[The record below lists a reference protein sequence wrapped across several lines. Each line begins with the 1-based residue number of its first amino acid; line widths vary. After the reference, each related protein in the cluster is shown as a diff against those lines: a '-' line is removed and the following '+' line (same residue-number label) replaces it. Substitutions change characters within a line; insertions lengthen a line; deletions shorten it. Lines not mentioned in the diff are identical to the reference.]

1 MKKRYVGLFDS
12 SLSSICVL
20 KTGREVVYQNQT
32 CRKLCGNN
40 SRNSCPQS
48 CIISCEK
55 VMKRKIPRD
64 GMHYFSNTKVGK
76 EYFDVFFF
84 HDSGYRVV
92 ILQPLRQKYDTW
104 VKRFTNRGLSRRE
117 LDVAKLGLQGLTN
130 SQIIKKLG
138 ISRATLKT
146 HLNNI
151 YKKVPEIRNEKW
163 RLLKN

>member
-1 MKKRYVGLFDS
+1 
-12 SLSSICVL
+12 
-20 KTGREVVYQNQT
+20 
-32 CRKLCGNN
+32 
-40 SRNSCPQS
+40 
-48 CIISCEK
+48 
-55 VMKRKIPRD
+55 
-64 GMHYFSNTKVGK
+64 MHYFSNTKVGK